1 MQLCN
6 LYGFNTIRS
15 SKTPSSEKSMNQR
28 PSLRT
33 VPLLVLSLGLWASVV
48 QAGGANTAQKNKEG
62 ASYFG
67 AGAWGGPAYLGG
79 DGQLVTLIPL
89 VRYHGDAAFAR
100 TTHGLLEAGV
110 RQNLGVGLTAGLQLA
125 YEAGREINASDFMKS
140 KQVANLGA
148 SASWG
153 THLDWDGNLGPAP
166 ANVMV
171 RYRQDAKSDRGA
183 QVDLRGMVGV
193 YGGVDLKAG
202 IFTQFTWADAKSAQT
217 YYGNVAAEN
226 LLPAFDA
233 GSGLIYSSVGVQW
246 SYELAPRWA
255 MLGSLEKRE
264 LASRLQNSPFVQ
276 ASANTFLSIG
286 VVRQF

>member
-1 MQLCN
+1 
-6 LYGFNTIRS
+6 
-15 SKTPSSEKSMNQR
+15 MNKRQSFR
-28 PSLRT
+28 I
-33 VPLLVLSLGLWASVV
+33 VPFMVLGLGLWASAV
-48 QAGGANTAQKNKEG
+48 QADGANTAQPNKEG

-89 VRYHGDAAFAR
+89 VRYHGDTAFAR

-110 RQNLGVGLTAGLQLA
+110 RQKLGAGLTAGLQLA
-125 YEAGREINASDFMKS
+125 YEAGREIKTSDFLKS
-140 KQVANLGA
+140 KQVANLDA

-153 THLDWDGNLGPAP
+153 THLEWDGHLGPAP

-171 RYRQDAKSDRGA
+171 RYRQDAKAERGA

-193 YGGVDLKAG
+193 YGGADLKAG
-202 IFTQFTWADAKSAQT
+202 IFTQFTWADTKSAQT
-217 YYGNVAAEN
+217 HYGNVAADN
-226 LLPAFDA
+226 LLPGFDA
-233 GSGLIYSSVGVQW
+233 GSGLIHSSVGVQW
-246 SYELAPRWA
+246 SYDLAPRWA

-264 LASRLQNSPFVQ
+264 LASRLQTSPFVQ
-276 ASANTFLSIG
+276 ASANTYLSIG